1 MNARRRQHEFLAS
14 SDPERTLLEHLA
26 ELNEPSDLPE
36 SRWQPGTPLKLL
48 LAGYSGAGNVG
59 TEMRT
64 GEIVR
69 QLRHLLGPTAVEFS
83 ALSMSLTLPGDV
95 LPDVACLPLSA
106 GYIPDVVLD
115 ATRKH
120 HATVACEGSMFKS
133 TFANVLSAVMAGALG
148 MASRS
153 HKLSV
158 GYGAEVAGMDP
169 VLRDFVKQQASRSL
183 ILCRN
188 EPSFETA
195 TGLGLRAGPG
205 ADTAWTLHAAPQA
218 RGERLLRSVGWNG
231 HDAILVVC
239 PMNPFWWPVR
249 PSPRMARELRRSG
262 AHKDRHF
269 GSIFFHAASIEI
281 EDKYRTYLAQFGL
294 AVGSL
299 CQTMSAFPVI
309 VAMDRVDQQAC
320 HDLAAIVNCG
330 NSVII
335 GAEHE
340 VGDVVSALRCSD
352 LLISSRF
359 HALVCA
365 MPAGVPSIGIAMDER
380 IRNLFVATGQ
390 EERLMPADAPNLGRL
405 ILDAARRLDRLEVE
419 RASRQT
425 VGEAI
430 RATGDMGR
438 QFLHEFRQML
448 PDFPLPDHAQGW
460 QAHVASLPADVD
472 AFLSKASP
480 RA

>member
-36 SRWQPGTPLKLL
+36 SRWHPGTPLKLL

-69 QLRHLLGPTAVEFS
+69 QLRHLLGPEAIEFS
-83 ALSMSLTLPGDV
+83 ALSMSSTLPGDV
-95 LPDVACLPLSA
+95 LPDVVCLPLSA
-106 GYIPDVVLD
+106 GYIPEVVLG
-115 ATRKH
+115 ATRQH

-169 VLRDFVKQQASRSL
+169 VLRDFVKEQADQSL

-188 EPSFETA
+188 EPSLKTA
-195 TGLGLRAGPG
+195 IGLGLRAAPG
-205 ADTAWTLHAAPQA
+205 ADTAWTLHASPRAH
-218 RGERLLRSVGWNG
+218 GKRLLRSSGWNG
-231 HDAILVVC
+231 HDAILAVC

-249 PSPRMARELRRSG
+249 PSPQMARELRRTG

-269 GSIFFHAASIEI
+269 GSIFFHAASAEI
-281 EDKYRTYLAQFGL
+281 EGKYRTYLAQLGL
-294 AVGSL
+294 AVGNL
-299 CQTMSAFPVI
+299 CRTMSAFPVI
-309 VAMDRVDQQAC
+309 VAMDRVDQKAC
-320 HDLAAIVNCG
+320 HDLAAIV
-330 NSVII
+330 SSSTAVIV

-359 HALVCA
+359 HALVSA

-380 IRNLFVATGQ
+380 IRNLFVAAGQ
-390 EERLMPADAPNLGRL
+390 VDRFIPAEAPDLGERL
-405 ILDAARRLDRLEVE
+405 LDAARRLDRLEVE

-425 VGEAI
+425 VGKAI

-438 QFLHEFRQML
+438 QFLEEFRRML
-448 PDFPLPDHAQGW
+448 PDFPLPDHTPGW
-460 QAHVASLPADVD
+460 QAHVAPLPVDVE
-472 AFLSKASP
+472 AFLSGASP
-480 RA
+480 RP